1 MKQLSVISYQLSNR
15 DFRKIYFMVFVFLLT
30 VSCSLLTVKA
40 QDEDPP
46 NAAAPPVKAL
56 SKDEKAALESQ
67 PDLKVHTKL
76 AIELMETRL
85 RKAEELNTQEAFNT
99 MFTELGGFHAIMDD
113 TIKFLNKND
122 TGRGKVLDNFKRFEM
137 ALRLFTPRIE
147 TIRREIPE
155 RFEYYV
161 RRLLRTVRDTRT
173 KAVEPFFGETVVS
186 NE

>member
-1 MKQLSVISYQLSNR
+1 MKQLSVISYRLSNGG
-15 DFRKIYFMVFVFLLT
+15 FRKFYFIIFVFLIT
-30 VSCSLLTVKA
+30 VHCSLFTVQA

-46 NAAAPPVKAL
+46 NAAAPPVKVL
-56 SKDEKAALESQ
+56 SKDEKVALESQ

-85 RKAEELNTQEAFNT
+85 KKAEELNTQEAFNT
-99 MFTELGGFHAIMDD
+99 MFAELGGFHAIMDD

-137 ALRLFTPRIE
+137 ALRSFTPRIE

-161 RRLLRTVRDTRT
+161 RRLLRTVRATRA
-173 KAVEPFFGETVVS
+173 KAVEPFFGETVVP
-186 NE
+186 NN